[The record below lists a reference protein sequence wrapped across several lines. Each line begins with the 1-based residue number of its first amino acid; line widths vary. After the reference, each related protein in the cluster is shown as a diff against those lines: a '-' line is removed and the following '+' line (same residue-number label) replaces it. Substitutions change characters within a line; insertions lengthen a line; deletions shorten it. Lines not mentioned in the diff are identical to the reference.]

1 MMEKFR
7 LERSSE
13 DHLVL
18 LPTEVGHWT
27 RLSRALSR
35 QVLKVSSNILFG
47 QSFPVFYYSH
57 SKKKDNGIS
66 QFGFVAF
73 YLSLLPSKDNTSIYS
88 VTTF

>member
-57 SKKKDNGIS
+57 SKKKIM
-66 QFGFVAF
+66 GFPSLVLLLF
-73 YLSLLPSKDNTSIYS
+73 TCHCFLLKIIPLSTL
-88 VTTF
+88 